1 MAQMHEIKG
10 WCPTAYR
17 PMATGDGLLL
27 RLTPKWTGLSPYQ
40 LLAIA
45 ETALEF
51 GNGLIDLTQRANIQ
65 IRGIAP
71 DHYSKAL
78 SALITHE
85 LIEAKDAS
93 SLQANILI
101 SPLSHLKKNKLN
113 LTAHEFAAELN
124 SLLLQ
129 NNLTDRLPSKFLFCI
144 NDCATLSLYTIKSDI
159 LIDLKED
166 GKTHLILAND
176 YQNPILI
183 EQKDCLISVIALTQ
197 RFLEL
202 SKQDQFLFRRLH
214 ALIDKIGIN
223 AFIEPFSFK
232 TTHAYEEF
240 KPKKDAYLGEIN
252 FNHDYYIGVS
262 APSGSWTADKLKS
275 FSQILINHQSQ
286 NIRPTPWRSLL
297 IPVHDVAQRRQF
309 FNEMNKLNL
318 IISQDDPRLA
328 LIACPG
334 APKCSQAYG
343 KTDEVL
349 ERLSSYAPDISSYT
363 DISVHI
369 SGCTKGCVKGDETP
383 LTITLTDQGYNLI
396 QNGRADGEAIFVAQ
410 TLDELDQYIKNN
422 PKILEPL

>member
-40 LLAIA
+40 FVAIA

-85 LIEAKDAS
+85 LIEAKEAS

-101 SPLSHLKKNKLN
+101 SPLSHFKKNKLN

-166 GKTHLILAND
+166 GKTYLILAND

-214 ALIDKIGIN
+214 ALIYKIFIN
-223 AFIEPFSFK
+223 DFI
-232 TTHAYEEF
+232 
-240 KPKKDAYLGEIN
+240 
-252 FNHDYYIGVS
+252 
-262 APSGSWTADKLKS
+262 
-275 FSQILINHQSQ
+275 
-286 NIRPTPWRSLL
+286 
-297 IPVHDVAQRRQF
+297 
-309 FNEMNKLNL
+309 
-318 IISQDDPRLA
+318 
-328 LIACPG
+328 
-334 APKCSQAYG
+334 
-343 KTDEVL
+343 
-349 ERLSSYAPDISSYT
+349 
-363 DISVHI
+363 
-369 SGCTKGCVKGDETP
+369 
-383 LTITLTDQGYNLI
+383 
-396 QNGRADGEAIFVAQ
+396 
-410 TLDELDQYIKNN
+410 
-422 PKILEPL
+422 